1 MAADVVPVLNE
12 KIQTSFHANMMKDRR
27 ITQISNRIRDGTATF
42 YDGHDYAE
50 RLGENLSKALRSNLN
65 AEMLPDG
72 RLYYNIAQRTVTPAL
87 MENYELT
94 NDVAEQIQSLID
106 AKQGIGL
113 KSVKADFPK
122 ARIQGLIYKMTTDGI
137 SLEDALVWLGEPI
150 INNSEAFFDD
160 FIDSNA
166 KFRAKAGLETK
177 LIRRAESGAC
187 EWCRALEGTFPYGEA
202 PENIYRRHEYCRCS
216 VVYVSEK
223 GAQGVWTK
231 KNVYFDS
238 KSDRDKRIEQAL
250 KFENQFILEREK
262 VIRYYKD
269 QTGYTRRTAVEAT
282 RNKYTIEDVQP
293 TLIAALKRQKRISK
307 YRVTATERLN
317 ELEKAMEERQKALRR

>member
-12 KIQTSFHANMMKDRR
+12 KIQTSFQANMMKDRR

-42 YDGHDYAE
+42 SDGHDYAE
-50 RLGENLSKALRSNLN
+50 RLGENLSKALRSNLS
-65 AEMLPDG
+65 AETLPDG

-94 NDVAEQIQSLID
+94 NDVAEQIQSLLD

-122 ARIQGLIYKMTTDGI
+122 ARIQGLIDKMTTEGI

-166 KFRAKAGLETK
+166 KFRNDAGLKAT
-177 LIRRAESGAC
+177 LTRTAESNC
-187 EWCRALEGTFPYGEA
+187 CSWCAALAGIYEYGNA
-202 PENIYRRHEYCRCS
+202 PDDIYRRHEFCRCT
-216 VVYVSEK
+216 VTYQSERK
-223 GAQGVWTK
+223 SQNVW
-231 KNVYFDS
+231 S
-238 KSDRDKRIEQAL
+238 KRQWESSQEEIDRRKEIGTSQNTLTAMERISQAEQIARDEIIQS
-250 KFENQFILEREK
+250 FQNE
-262 VIRYYKD
+262 
-269 QTGYTRRTAVEAT
+269 TGYSRRSASIIT
-282 RNKYTIEDVQP
+282 RNKDPNEI
-293 TLIAALKRQKRISK
+293 LKEVNKIK
-307 YRVTATERLN
+307 
-317 ELEKAMEERQKALRR
+317 ERQKALRR

>member
-12 KIQTSFHANMMKDRR
+12 KIQTSFQANMMKDRR

-42 YDGHDYAE
+42 SDGHDYAE
-50 RLGENLSKALRSNLN
+50 RLGENLSKALRSNLS
-65 AEMLPDG
+65 AETLPDG

-94 NDVAEQIQSLID
+94 NDVAEQIQSLLD

-122 ARIQGLIYKMTTDGI
+122 ARIQGLIDKMTTEGI

-166 KFRAKAGLETK
+166 KFRNDAGLKAT
-177 LIRRAESGAC
+177 LTRTAESNC
-187 EWCRALEGTFPYGEA
+187 CSWCAALAGIYEYGNA
-202 PENIYRRHEYCRCS
+202 PDDIYRRHEFCRCT
-216 VVYVSEK
+216 VTYQSERK
-223 GAQGVWTK
+223 S
-231 KNVYFDS
+231 KNVWS
-238 KSDRDKRIEQAL
+238 KRQWESSQEEIDRRKEIGTSQNTLTAMERISQAEQIARDEIIQN
-250 KFENQFILEREK
+250 FQNE
-262 VIRYYKD
+262 
-269 QTGYTRRTAVEAT
+269 TGYSRRSASIIT
-282 RNKYTIEDVQP
+282 RNKDPNEI
-293 TLIAALKRQKRISK
+293 LKEVNKIK
-307 YRVTATERLN
+307 
-317 ELEKAMEERQKALRR
+317 ERQKALRR